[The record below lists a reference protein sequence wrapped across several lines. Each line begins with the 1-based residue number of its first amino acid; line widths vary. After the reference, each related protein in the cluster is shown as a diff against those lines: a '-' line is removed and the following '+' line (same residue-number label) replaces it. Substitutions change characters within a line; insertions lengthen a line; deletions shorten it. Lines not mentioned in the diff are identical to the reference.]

1 MKPLFKTKRALLST
15 ILALVLVI
23 GVGATLAY
31 LSAADARLT
40 NTFSLAEVD
49 TEIKEDLTDGNKTVT
64 VKNVGKSPVYI
75 RARLMVSGIDP
86 ANVIVSN
93 DKQYDAEN
101 ATAPAGKVVLYMPN
115 VTQDWD
121 LVAGNGDS
129 HYTDNFYYYKGV
141 VYSSATD
148 ATPSGKT
155 PTETSALLQKVV
167 FANDLKTEDFLKQ
180 FSVTVYHESVL
191 AQDTTKNTAAD
202 IEDVFDSAKT
212 TP

>member
-49 TEIKEDLTDGNKTVT
+49 TEIKEDLTNGNKTVT

-86 ANVIVSN
+86 KQVKIVSSEPTE
-93 DKQYDAEN
+93 KEPGTVYL
-101 ATAPAGKVVLYMPN
+101 VMPN
-115 VTQDWD
+115 VTANWEQ
-121 LVAGNGDS
+121 ANNS
-129 HYTDNFYYYKGV
+129 KPDNFYYYKGV
-141 VYSSATD
+141 VYGGAED
-148 ATPSGKT
+148 ATPEEN
-155 PTETSALLQKVV
+155 PIETSALLQKVV

-202 IEDVFDSAKT
+202 IEAVFNRAKT

>member
-49 TEIKEDLTDGNKTVT
+49 TEINEDLTNGNKTVT
-64 VKNVGKSPVYI
+64 VENVGKSPVYI

-86 ANVIVSN
+86 KQVVIVSSEPT
-93 DKQYDAEN
+93 KK
-101 ATAPAGKVVLYMPN
+101 APGTVYLVMPN
-115 VTQDWD
+115 VTANWEQ
-121 LVAGNGDS
+121 ANDS
-129 HYTDNFYYYKGV
+129 KPDNFYYYKGV
-141 VYSSATD
+141 VYGGAED
-148 ATPSGKT
+148 ATPEGN
-155 PTETSALLQKVV
+155 PIETSALLQKVV

-212 TP
+212 TS

>member
-49 TEIKEDLTDGNKTVT
+49 TEINEDLTNGNKTVT
-64 VKNVGKSPVYI
+64 VENVGKSPVYI

-86 ANVIVSN
+86 KQVDIVSSEPT
-93 DKQYDAEN
+93 KK
-101 ATAPAGKVVLYMPN
+101 APGTVYLVMPN
-115 VTQDWD
+115 VTANWEQ
-121 LVAGNGDS
+121 ANDS
-129 HYTDNFYYYKGV
+129 KPDNFYYYKGV
-141 VYSSATD
+141 VYSSAAD

-167 FANDLKTEDFLKQ
+167 FADDLAKNKDFLDQ

>member
-49 TEIKEDLTDGNKTVT
+49 TEINEDLTNGNKTVK
-64 VKNVGKSPVYI
+64 VENVGKSPVYI

-86 ANVIVSN
+86 KQVVIVSSEPT
-93 DKQYDAEN
+93 KK
-101 ATAPAGKVVLYMPN
+101 APGTVYLVMPN

-141 VYSSATD
+141 VYSSAAD

-167 FANDLKTEDFLKQ
+167 FADDLAKNKDFLKQ

-191 AQDTTKNTAAD
+191 AQDTSLKDASK
-202 IEDVFDSAKT
+202 IEAVFKVAKT

>member
-49 TEIKEDLTDGNKTVT
+49 TEINEDLTNGNKTVT
-64 VKNVGKSPVYI
+64 VENVGKSPVYI

-86 ANVIVSN
+86 KQVVIVSSEPT
-93 DKQYDAEN
+93 KK
-101 ATAPAGKVVLYMPN
+101 APGTVYLVMPN

-129 HYTDNFYYYKGV
+129 QYTDNFYYYKGV
-141 VYSSATD
+141 VYGGAED
-148 ATPSGKT
+148 ATPEGN
-155 PTETSALLQKVV
+155 PIETSALLQKVV
-167 FANDLKTEDFLKQ
+167 FANDLLDENDDFLKQ

-191 AQDTTKNTAAD
+191 AQDTSLKDASK
-202 IEDVFDSAKT
+202 IEAVFDSAKT
-212 TP
+212 TH

>member
-86 ANVIVSN
+86 KQVVIVSSEPTE
-93 DKQYDAEN
+93 KALGTVYL
-101 ATAPAGKVVLYMPN
+101 VMPN
-115 VTQDWD
+115 VTANWEQ
-121 LVAGNGDS
+121 ANDS
-129 HYTDNFYYYKGV
+129 KPDNFYYYKGV
-141 VYSSATD
+141 VYGGAED
-148 ATPSGKT
+148 ATPKGN
-155 PTETSALLQKVV
+155 PIETSALLQKVV
-167 FANDLKTEDFLKQ
+167 FADDLAKNKDFLDQ

-191 AQDTTKNTAAD
+191 AQDTSLKDASA
-202 IEDVFDSAKT
+202 IKDVFDSAKT

>member
-49 TEIKEDLTDGNKTVT
+49 TEIKEDLTDGNKTVK
-64 VKNVGKSPVYI
+64 VENVGKSPVYI

-86 ANVIVSN
+86 KKVKIVSSEPTE
-93 DKQYDAEN
+93 KELGTVYL
-101 ATAPAGKVVLYMPN
+101 VMPN

-141 VYSSATD
+141 VYSSAAD

-167 FANDLKTEDFLKQ
+167 FADDLKTEDFLKQ

-191 AQDTTKNTAAD
+191 AQDTSLKDASA
-202 IEDVFDSAKT
+202 IEDVFNTAKT

>member
-49 TEIKEDLTDGNKTVT
+49 TEINEDLTNGNKTVT
-64 VKNVGKSPVYI
+64 VENVGKSPVYI

-101 ATAPAGKVVLYMPN
+101 ATAPEGKVVLYMPN
-115 VTQDWD
+115 VTTDWQQAD
-121 LVAGNGDS
+121 NS
-129 HYTDNFYYYKGV
+129 KPDNFYYYKGV
-141 VYSSATD
+141 VYSSAED
-148 ATPSGKT
+148 ATPEGN
-155 PTETSALLQKVV
+155 PIETSALLKKVV
-167 FANDLKTEDFLKQ
+167 FADDLKTEDFLKQ

>member
-49 TEIKEDLTDGNKTVT
+49 TEIKEDLTNGNKTVT

-75 RARLMVSGIDP
+75 RARLMVSGIAP
-86 ANVIVSN
+86 EQVKIVSSEPTE
-93 DKQYDAEN
+93 KELGTVYL
-101 ATAPAGKVVLYMPN
+101 VMPN

-129 HYTDNFYYYKGV
+129 KYTDNFYYYKGV
-141 VYSSATD
+141 VYGGAED
-148 ATPSGKT
+148 ATPEGN
-155 PTETSALLQKVV
+155 PIETSALLQKVV

-191 AQDTTKNTAAD
+191 AQDTSLKDASA
-202 IEDVFDSAKT
+202 IEAVFDSAKT

>member
-49 TEIKEDLTDGNKTVT
+49 TEINEDLTDGNKTVT

-86 ANVIVSN
+86 KQVEIVPIEPTE
-93 DKQYDAEN
+93 KALGTVYL
-101 ATAPAGKVVLYMPN
+101 VMPN

-129 HYTDNFYYYKGV
+129 KYTDNFYYYKGV
-141 VYSSATD
+141 VYGGAED
-148 ATPSGKT
+148 ATPEGN
-155 PTETSALLQKVV
+155 PIETSALLQKVV
-167 FANDLKTEDFLKQ
+167 FADDLAKNKDFLKQ

-191 AQDTTKNTAAD
+191 AQDTSLKDASA
-202 IEDVFDSAKT
+202 IEDVFNTAKT

>member
-86 ANVIVSN
+86 KKVEIVSSEPTE
-93 DKQYDAEN
+93 KEPGTVYL
-101 ATAPAGKVVLYMPN
+101 VMPN
-115 VTQDWD
+115 VTANWEQ
-121 LVAGNGDS
+121 ANDS
-129 HYTDNFYYYKGV
+129 KPDNFYYYKGV
-141 VYSSATD
+141 VYSSAAD

-167 FANDLKTEDFLKQ
+167 FADDLKTEDFLKQ

-191 AQDTTKNTAAD
+191 AQDTSLKDASA
-202 IEDVFDSAKT
+202 IEDVFNTAKT

>member
-49 TEIKEDLTDGNKTVT
+49 TEIKEDLTNGNKTVK
-64 VKNVGKSPVYI
+64 VENVGKSPVYI

-86 ANVIVSN
+86 KKVKIVSSEPTE
-93 DKQYDAEN
+93 KELGTVYL
-101 ATAPAGKVVLYMPN
+101 VMPN

-141 VYSSATD
+141 VYSSAAD

-167 FANDLKTEDFLKQ
+167 FADDLKTEDFLKQ

-191 AQDTTKNTAAD
+191 AQDTSLKDASA
-202 IEDVFDSAKT
+202 IEDVFNTAKT

>member
-86 ANVIVSN
+86 KQVVIVSSEPTE
-93 DKQYDAEN
+93 K
-101 ATAPAGKVVLYMPN
+101 ATGTVYLVMPN
-115 VTQDWD
+115 VTADWQQAD
-121 LVAGNGDS
+121 NS
-129 HYTDNFYYYKGV
+129 KPDNFYYYKGV
-141 VYSSATD
+141 VYGGAED
-148 ATPSGKT
+148 ATPEGN
-155 PTETSALLQKVV
+155 PIETSALLQKVV

-191 AQDTTKNTAAD
+191 AQDTSLKVASE

>member
-49 TEIKEDLTDGNKTVT
+49 TEIKEDLTNGNKTVT

-86 ANVIVSN
+86 KQVVIVSSEPTE
-93 DKQYDAEN
+93 K
-101 ATAPAGKVVLYMPN
+101 APGTVYLVMPN

-129 HYTDNFYYYKGV
+129 QYTDNFYYYKGV
-141 VYSSATD
+141 VYGGAED
-148 ATPSGKT
+148 ATPKGE
-155 PTETSALLQKVV
+155 PTETSALLKKVV
-167 FANDLKTEDFLKQ
+167 FADDLKTKDFLDR

-191 AQDTTKNTAAD
+191 AQDTSLKDASK
-202 IEDVFDSAKT
+202 IEAVFDSAKT

>member
-49 TEIKEDLTDGNKTVT
+49 TEIKEDLTNGNKTVT

-86 ANVIVSN
+86 KQVVIVSSEPTG
-93 DKQYDAEN
+93 K
-101 ATAPAGKVVLYMPN
+101 APGTVYLVMPN
-115 VTQDWD
+115 VTTDWQQAD
-121 LVAGNGDS
+121 NS
-129 HYTDNFYYYKGV
+129 KPDNFYYYKGV
-141 VYSSATD
+141 VYGGAED
-148 ATPSGKT
+148 ATPKEN
-155 PTETSALLQKVV
+155 PTETSALLKKVV
-167 FANDLKTEDFLKQ
+167 FADDLAKNKDFLDQ

>member
-49 TEIKEDLTDGNKTVT
+49 TEINEDLTNGNKTVT
-64 VKNVGKSPVYI
+64 VENVGKSPVYI

-86 ANVIVSN
+86 ANVIVSD

-101 ATAPAGKVVLYMPN
+101 ATAPKGKVVLYMPN
-115 VTQDWD
+115 VTANWEQ
-121 LVAGNGDS
+121 ANNS
-129 HYTDNFYYYKGV
+129 KPDNFYYYKGV
-141 VYSSATD
+141 VYGGAED
-148 ATPSGKT
+148 ATPEGN
-155 PTETSALLQKVV
+155 PIETSALLQKVV

-191 AQDTTKNTAAD
+191 AQDTSLKDASK
-202 IEDVFDSAKT
+202 IEAVFKVAKT

>member
-49 TEIKEDLTDGNKTVT
+49 TEIKEDLTNGNKTVT

-86 ANVIVSN
+86 EQVKIVSSEPTE
-93 DKQYDAEN
+93 KEPGTVYL
-101 ATAPAGKVVLYMPN
+101 VMPN
-115 VTQDWD
+115 VTTDWQQ
-121 LVAGNGDS
+121 ANDS
-129 HYTDNFYYYKGV
+129 KPDNFYYYKGV
-141 VYSSATD
+141 VYSSAAD
-148 ATPSGKT
+148 ATPKGD

-167 FANDLKTEDFLKQ
+167 FADDLAKNKDFLKQ

-191 AQDTTKNTAAD
+191 AQDTSLKDASA

>member
-31 LSAADARLT
+31 LSASDSRLT

-49 TEIKEDLTDGNKTVT
+49 TEINEDLTNGNKTVK
-64 VKNVGKSPVYI
+64 VENVGKSPVYI

-86 ANVIVSN
+86 KQVEIVSSEP
-93 DKQYDAEN
+93 DTKE
-101 ATAPAGKVVLYMPN
+101 AGTVYLVMPN
-115 VTQDWD
+115 VTTDWQQ
-121 LVAGNGDS
+121 ANDS
-129 HYTDNFYYYKGV
+129 KPDNFYYYKGV
-141 VYSSATD
+141 VYGGAAD
-148 ATPSGKT
+148 ATPKGE
-155 PTETSALLQKVV
+155 PTETSALLKKVV
-167 FANDLKTEDFLKQ
+167 FADDLKTKDFLDR

-191 AQDTTKNTAAD
+191 AQDTSLKDASK
-202 IEDVFDSAKT
+202 IEAVFDSAKT

>member
-1 MKPLFKTKRALLST
+1 MKPLFKTKRALWST
-15 ILALVLVI
+15 ILALVMVI

-31 LSAADARLT
+31 LSASDSRLT

-49 TEIKEDLTDGNKTVT
+49 TEINEDLTNGNKKVT
-64 VKNVGKSPVYI
+64 VENVGKSPVYI

-86 ANVIVSN
+86 TKVAIVSTEPTEKA
-93 DKQYDAEN
+93 DGTVYL
-101 ATAPAGKVVLYMPN
+101 VMPN
-115 VTQDWD
+115 VTKDWD

-129 HYTDNFYYYKGV
+129 QYTDNFYYYKGV
-141 VYSSATD
+141 VYSSAAD
-148 ATPSGKT
+148 ATPKGD

-167 FANDLKTEDFLKQ
+167 FADDLKTEDFLKQ

-191 AQDTTKNTAAD
+191 AQDTSLKDASK
-202 IEDVFDSAKT
+202 IEAVFDSAKT